1 MYKFLRNMAQPCEI
15 YLSRANRH
23 LVGKINAKT
32 AKLHVQL
39 LDIWELTI
47 DIPKENNNYYDSIK
61 QYMEIYIPNVGW
73 FRINGHPTEYLDYT
87 TGLYYKSVVAYGYE
101 TQLQDVDL
109 NLFYINT
116 GEPLSMEMYEEN
128 LDALGI
134 PKHNIQL
141 YIDNAVEDPTSDD
154 YWGLGLLNILEHEY
168 IKQKGWT
175 IGHVDT
181 ALKGLRG
188 RIFQIDSQDV
198 YSFLTQEAAKSYK
211 CVFIFDNIKKTINA
225 YQVENLGK
233 YLNVELNRMNLL
245 NSVTIESQRGSSCT
259 QFQVAGGND
268 EATISYVNFG
278 SDLIE
283 NLSYYIANGQL
294 SPDYLDRYNSYIEY
308 RESRRDEYADTVR
321 QYLILQQKIDVIH
334 QQIPIDEC
342 ATRWSSYTTEELET
356 ELEQFQKLQEAL
368 EESHTVNGVLQIEET
383 PDYATYISI
392 KEAIIPAIQQILDA
406 RAAGEAEQELDYKV
420 NWELYGIDELTVLKK
435 NYENQVSLLA
445 EKGYDKPWVEGDD
458 GNEETH
464 KKHHDD
470 YLLYQKYV
478 EEITARIEKLTAK
491 VEEYQ
496 AQVDELEELRKSIAN
511 DVDIEN
517 SRFGFSQKELSDI
530 YALYITTAFT
540 DSSIEVQ
547 SMDDID
553 AVIEL
558 SKELLESAKKE
569 LDIESRPQLRFSVD
583 TENLFLMEKFKS
595 VADDMDVGD
604 FIYLDLDDSG
614 QSNWRG
620 RKPVKVKQRIIGY
633 TIELVDLSDTTCEFE
648 FSDMVHCYGVAADDE
663 YLLGTGRSSQ
673 KNSVSRAVSNYVNQM
688 ASTIAMQVLMSY
700 LSGGNSVFLGNLSAE
715 DLQKLAD
722 QLEGLVNGTLSLD
735 ELTAK
740 VAKIEKLEADC
751 AFINYLSANIIIAD
765 NATFNELS
773 AKVAR
778 IDDLLAGTVSA
789 EMAHVINLVADNV
802 TIDEAVIKELIAK
815 KILVSDLQA
824 GDITINENM
833 RILSENGMMIMNG
846 ETLQI
851 FGTNADGEQY
861 VAIQLG
867 YDAEA
872 KPSLIICDENG
883 AVMLDGQGLHENI
896 VPTGLIKNDM
906 IANGAISKDKLDF
919 TAIEENPD
927 GSIDVAE
934 VYVNGE
940 GIYSKYVTISDDVT
954 QLSTGLKQQKT
965 EISGVRRDVDAA
977 NKAIT
982 DEVWLNTT
990 VDIVDEEG
998 NTVQSTIGTTL
1009 VQHSMDINGLRSK
1022 VQNIET
1028 SSEPGQIATLTDKV
1042 SSLEQDADSF
1052 KQEVKKTYLTMSD
1065 VGARNLLRNSKTL
1078 IYKDYELY
1086 KLS

>member
-23 LVGKINAKT
+23 IVGKINAKT

-47 DIPKENNNYYDSIK
+47 DIPKENNHYYDSIK
-61 QYMEIYIPNVGW
+61 QYMEIYVPKVGW

-101 TQLQDVDL
+101 TQLQDIDL

-154 YWGLGLLNILEHEY
+154 YWGLGLLNIIEHEY
-168 IKQKGWT
+168 LKQKGWT

-188 RIFQIDSQDV
+188 RMFQIDSQDV
-198 YSFLTQEAAKSYK
+198 YSFLTQEAAKAYK
-211 CVFIFDNIKKTINA
+211 CVFIFDTIKKTINA
-225 YQVENLGK
+225 YQVDSLGK
-233 YLNVELNRMNLL
+233 YLNVELNRRNLL
-245 NSVTIESQRGSSCT
+245 NSVTIESQRDYSYT

-278 SDLIE
+278 SETIE

-294 SPDYLDRYNSYIEY
+294 SPDYLDRYNSYVEY

-368 EESHTVNGVLQIEET
+368 EQAHTVDGVLQIEET

-392 KEAIIPAIQQILDA
+392 KEAIIPSIQQILDA

-458 GNEETH
+458 GNQETH
-464 KKHHDD
+464 TKHHED

-478 EEITARIEKLTAK
+478 EEITTRLDELTAK

-496 AQVDELEELRKSIAN
+496 AQADELEELRKSIAN
-511 DVDIEN
+511 DVNIEN

-530 YALYITTAFT
+530 YTLYITTAFT

-558 SKELLESAKKE
+558 SKELLESARKE
-569 LDIESRPQLRFSVD
+569 LEIESRPQLRFSVD

-648 FSDMVHCYGVAADDE
+648 FSDMVHCYGNAADDE
-663 YLLGTGRSSQ
+663 YLLGTGNYSQ
-673 KNSVSRAVSNYVNQM
+673 KNSKYISRVATK
-688 ASTIAMQVLMSY
+688 ALTSY
-700 LSGGNSVFLGNLSAE
+700 LSGGNSVFLGDLSSE
-715 DLQKLAD
+715 DRQKLVDALD
-722 QLEGLVNGTLSLD
+722 GLVNGKLSVD
-735 ELTAK
+735 
-740 VAKIEKLEADC
+740 
-751 AFINYLSANIIIAD
+751 
-765 NATFNELS
+765 ELS
-773 AKVAR
+773 AKVAE
-778 IDDLLAGTVSA
+778 IETLKADCAFIQYLNTQYLVANQAEFGTLKADVAIINTILGGTGSF
-789 EMAHVINLVADNV
+789 EDGQFINLTAGNV
-802 TIDEAVIKELIAK
+802 VFSDAVIKNLIAAN
-815 KILVSDLQA
+815 IAVADLKA
-824 GDITINENM
+824 GNITISDSM
-833 RILSENGMMIMNG
+833 QIVSENGRLVMKG
-846 ETLQI
+846 EALQI
-851 FGTNADGEQY
+851 KGKDPDGKEY

-867 YDAEA
+867 YDTQNN
-872 KPSLIICDENG
+872 PSLIICDNTG
-883 AVMLDGQGLHENI
+883 AVMLDAQGLHENI
-896 VPTGLIKNDM
+896 IPTGLIRNDM
-906 IANGAISKDKLDF
+906 IHDGEIGKEKFNFNVVETDQDGAIY
-919 TAIEENPD
+919 
-927 GSIDVAE
+927 VAE
-934 VYVNGE
+934 VYVKSTGTE
-940 GIYSKYVTISDDVT
+940 AKYVKITDSIM
-954 QLSTGLKQQKT
+954 
-965 EISGVRRDVDAA
+965 SGVSSKVDAA
-977 NKAIT
+977 KGEIV
-982 DEVWLNTT
+982 DEVWN
-990 VDIVDEEG
+990 
-998 NTVQSTIGTTL
+998 QSTIPVKDENGNPVLDENGNPKKQSLMYTSVQNTT
-1009 VQHSMDINGLRSK
+1009 DINGVKNIIKSFTTELDKEGEEISFLERTNHLIRTS
-1022 VQNIET
+1022 QNFQST
-1028 SSEPGQIATLTDKV
+1028 
-1042 SSLEQDADSF
+1042 
-1052 KQEVKKTYLTMSD
+1052 VKETYLQTTD

>member
-1 MYKFLRNMAQPCEI
+1 MVQSCEV

-23 LVGKINAKT
+23 LIGKINAKT

-47 DIPKENNNYYDSIK
+47 DIPKENNHYYDSVK
-61 QYMEIYIPNVGW
+61 QYMEIYVPKVGW

-141 YIDNAVEDPTSDD
+141 YIDNDVEDPTSDD

-211 CVFIFDNIKKTINA
+211 CVFIFDTIKKTINA

-233 YLNVELNRMNLL
+233 YLNIELNRRNLL
-245 NSVTIESQRGSSCT
+245 NSVTIESQRDYSYT

-278 SDLIE
+278 SETIE

-294 SPDYLDRYNSYIEY
+294 SPVYLDRYNSYVEY

-368 EESHTVNGVLQIEET
+368 EQAHTVDGVLQIEET

-392 KEAIIPAIQQILDA
+392 KEAIIPSIQQILDA

-420 NWELYGIDELTVLKK
+420 NWKLYGIDELTVLKK

-445 EKGYDKPWVEGDD
+445 EKGYDKPWVEGND
-458 GNEETH
+458 GNQETH
-464 KKHHDD
+464 TKHHED

-478 EEITARIEKLTAK
+478 EEITARIDELTAK

-496 AQVDELEELRKSIAN
+496 AQADELEELRKNIAT

-530 YALYITTAFT
+530 YSLYITTAFT
-540 DSSIEVQ
+540 DSSIEAQ

-558 SKELLESAKKE
+558 SKELLESARKE
-569 LDIESRPQLRFSVD
+569 LEIESRPQLRFSVN
-583 TENLFLMEKFKS
+583 TENPFLLEKFSK
-595 VADDMDVGD
+595 VIDDMDVGD

-614 QSNWRG
+614 QSNWRS

-633 TIELVDLSDTTCEFE
+633 TVEIVDLSDTTCEFE
-648 FSDMVHCYGVAADDE
+648 FSDMVHCYGVATDDE

-673 KNSVSRAVSNYVNQM
+673 KNSVSRAVSNYVNQV

-700 LSGGNSVFLGNLSAE
+700 LSGGNSVFLGNLSPE

-722 QLEGLVNGTLSLD
+722 QLEGLVNGTLTLD
-735 ELTAK
+735 ELKAK
-740 VAKIEKLEADC
+740 VAKIDTLEANC
-751 AFINYLSANIIIAD
+751 AFIKYLSANIIIAD
-765 NATFNELS
+765 NGTFNELS
-773 AKVAR
+773 AEVAR
-778 IDDLLAGTVSA
+778 IGRLLSGAVSA
-789 EMAHVINLVADNV
+789 EDGQFITLTTNNLIVES
-802 TIDEAVIKELIAK
+802 EAAK
-815 KILVSDLQA
+815 KIIAGQISVGDLQA
-824 GDITINENM
+824 GT
-833 RILSENGMMIMNG
+833 LKLGNGMIITSPTGNLVMNG
-846 ETLQI
+846 EALQI
-851 FGTNADGEQY
+851 SGKDSKGKDY

-867 YDAEA
+867 YDTQNN
-872 KPSLIICDENG
+872 PSLIIRNETG
-883 AVMLDGQGLHENI
+883 AVMLDAQGLHEDI
-896 VPTGLIKNDM
+896 VPNGLIKNDM
-906 IANGAISKDKLDF
+906 IHDGEIGREKFSFNVVEADEDGAIY
-919 TAIEENPD
+919 
-927 GSIDVAE
+927 VAE
-934 VYVNGE
+934 VYV
-940 GIYSKYVTISDDVT
+940 K
-954 QLSTGLKQQKT
+954 STGTTGEYVK
-965 EISGVRRDVDAA
+965 IADSVMSGVNQKVDAI
-977 NKAIT
+977 KGEIV
-982 DEVWLNTT
+982 DEVWNQSSVPVKDENGDPVLDENGNPKIQSLKYTIVQNTT
-990 VDIVDEEG
+990 
-998 NTVQSTIGTTL
+998 
-1009 VQHSMDINGLRSK
+1009 DINGVKNIIKSLTTELDEGEDGKELSFLERTNHLIRTSK
-1022 VQNIET
+1022 QFQST
-1028 SSEPGQIATLTDKV
+1028 
-1042 SSLEQDADSF
+1042 
-1052 KQEVKKTYLTMSD
+1052 VKETYLKTTD

-1086 KLS
+1086 RLS

>member
-1 MYKFLRNMAQPCEI
+1 MYKFLRNMAQPCDI

-47 DIPKENNNYYDSIK
+47 DIPKENNHYYDSIK
-61 QYMEIYIPNVGW
+61 QYMEIYIPKVGW

-168 IKQKGWT
+168 LKQKGWI

-188 RIFQIDSQDV
+188 RMFQIDSQDV
-198 YSFLTQEAAKSYK
+198 YSFLTQEATKSYK
-211 CVFIFDNIKKTINA
+211 CVFIFDTIKKTINA

-233 YLNVELNRMNLL
+233 YLNVELNRRNLL
-245 NSVTIESQRGSSCT
+245 NSVTIESQRDSSCT

-278 SDLIE
+278 SETIE
-283 NLSYYIANGQL
+283 NLSYYMANGQL
-294 SPDYLDRYNSYIEY
+294 SPDYLDRYNSYVEY

-368 EESHTVNGVLQIEET
+368 EQAHTVDGVLQIEET

-392 KEAIIPAIQQILDA
+392 KEAIIPSIQQILDA

-445 EKGYDKPWVEGDD
+445 EKGYDKPWVEGND
-458 GNEETH
+458 GNKETH
-464 KKHHDD
+464 TKHHED

-478 EEITARIEKLTAK
+478 EEITARIDELTAK

-496 AQVDELEELRKSIAN
+496 TQVDELEELRKSIAT

-530 YALYITTAFT
+530 YSLYITTAFT

-558 SKELLESAKKE
+558 SKELLESARKE
-569 LDIESRPQLRFSVD
+569 LEIESRPQLRFSVN
-583 TENLFLMEKFKS
+583 TENPFLLEKFSK
-595 VADDMDVGD
+595 VIEDMDVGD

-614 QSNWRG
+614 QSNWRS

-633 TIELVDLSDTTCEFE
+633 TTELVDLSDTTCEFE
-648 FSDMVHCYGVAADDE
+648 FSDMVHCYGVATDDE

-673 KNSVSRAVSNYVNQM
+673 KNSVSRAVSNYVNQV

-700 LSGGNSVFLGNLSAE
+700 LSGGNSVFLGNLSPE

-722 QLEGLVNGTLSLD
+722 QLEGLVNGTLTLD
-735 ELTAK
+735 ELKAK

-751 AFINYLSANIIIAD
+751 AFIKYLNAQYLVANQAEFGSLKAD
-765 NATFNELS
+765 VATINTILG
-773 AKVAR
+773 
-778 IDDLLAGTVSA
+778 GTGSF
-789 EMAHVINLVADNV
+789 ENGQFINLTVDNV
-802 TIDEAVIKELIAK
+802 KINTAV
-815 KILVSDLQA
+815 VSDLIAPYITVLHLQG
-824 GDITINENM
+824 GDIT
-833 RILSENGMMIMNG
+833 LSENMQIISDNGKLTMNG
-846 ETLQI
+846 EAIQI
-851 FGTNADGEQY
+851 NGIDSEGNDY

-867 YDAEA
+867 YDTQNN
-872 KPSLIICDENG
+872 PSLIIRNETG
-883 AVMLDGQGLHENI
+883 AVMLDAQGLHEDI
-896 VPTGLIKNDM
+896 VPNGLIRNDM
-906 IANGAISKDKLDF
+906 IANGTIEKDKFKFID
-919 TAIEENPD
+919 IEEDPD
-927 GSIDVAE
+927 GVMHIAD
-934 VYVNGE
+934 VYVNNKGT
-940 GIYSKYVTISDDVT
+940 GAKYISIGTSLDG
-954 QLSTGLKQQKT
+954 LSTT
-965 EISGVRRDVDAA
+965 MSGVESKVNAVD
-977 NKAIT
+977 KSIT
-982 DEVWLNTT
+982 DEVWKTSIVEVQNEKGET
-990 VDIVDEEG
+990 VEKQIQDI
-998 NTVQSTIGTTL
+998 L
-1009 VQHSMDINGLRSK
+1009 VQNTIDINGIRNK
-1022 VQNIET
+1022 VQSIET
-1028 SSEPGQIATLTDKV
+1028 NTDIGKLSVLEERVGTLELNDT
-1042 SSLEQDADSF
+1042 QF
-1052 KQEVKKTYLTMSD
+1052 KTEVQKTYLKTTD

-1086 KLS
+1086 RLS

>member
-23 LVGKINAKT
+23 LIGKINAKT

-47 DIPKENNNYYDSIK
+47 DIPKENNHYYDSIK

-168 IKQKGWT
+168 LKQKGWI

-188 RIFQIDSQDV
+188 RMFQIDSQDV
-198 YSFLTQEAAKSYK
+198 YSFLTQEASKSYK
-211 CVFIFDNIKKTINA
+211 CVFIFDTIKKTINA

-233 YLNVELNRMNLL
+233 YLNVELNRRNLL

-342 ATRWSSYTTEELET
+342 ATRWSSYTTEELEK

-368 EESHTVNGVLQIEET
+368 EQAHTVDGVLQIEET

-392 KEAIIPAIQQILDA
+392 KEAIIPSIQQILDA

-420 NWELYGIDELTVLKK
+420 NWKLYGIDELTVLKK

-445 EKGYDKPWVEGDD
+445 EKGYDKPWVEGND
-458 GNEETH
+458 GNQETH
-464 KKHHDD
+464 TKHHED

-478 EEITARIEKLTAK
+478 EEITARIDELTAK

-496 AQVDELEELRKSIAN
+496 AQADQLEELRKSIAN

-530 YALYITTAFT
+530 YSLYITTAFT

-558 SKELLESAKKE
+558 SKELLKSARKE
-569 LDIESRPQLRFSVD
+569 LEIESRPQLRFSVN
-583 TENLFLMEKFKS
+583 TENPFLLEKFSK
-595 VADDMDVGD
+595 VIDDMDVGD

-614 QSNWRG
+614 QSNWRS

-633 TIELVDLSDTTCEFE
+633 TIEIVDLSDTSCEFE
-648 FSDMVHCYGVAADDE
+648 FSDMVHCYGNATDDE
-663 YLLGTGRSSQ
+663 YLLGTGNYSQ
-673 KNSVSRAVSNYVNQM
+673 KNSKYISRVATK
-688 ASTIAMQVLMSY
+688 ALTSY
-700 LSGGNSVFLGNLSAE
+700 LSGGNSVFLGDLSSE
-715 DLQKLAD
+715 DRQKLIDALD
-722 QLEGLVNGTLSLD
+722 GLVNGKLSVD
-735 ELTAK
+735 
-740 VAKIEKLEADC
+740 
-751 AFINYLSANIIIAD
+751 
-765 NATFNELS
+765 ELS
-773 AKVAR
+773 AKVAE
-778 IDDLLAGTVSA
+778 IETLKADCAFIKYLNAQYLVANQAEFGSLKADVATINTILGGTGSFKDGQF
-789 EMAHVINLVADNV
+789 INLTADNV
-802 TIDEAVIKELIAK
+802 KIDSAVVSELIAPY
-815 KILVSDLQA
+815 ITVLHLQG
-824 GDITINENM
+824 GDIT
-833 RILSENGMMIMNG
+833 LSENMQIISDNGKLAMNG
-846 ETLQI
+846 EAIQI
-851 FGTNADGEQY
+851 KGKDSEGNVYT
-861 VAIQLG
+861 AIQLG
-867 YDAEA
+867 YDTQNN
-872 KPSLIICDENG
+872 PSLIICNETG
-883 AVMLDGQGLHENI
+883 AIMLDAQGLHEDI
-896 VPTGLIKNDM
+896 VPDGLIKNNM
-906 IANGAISKDKLDF
+906 IADSTIGKEKFSFNVVEADKDGAIY
-919 TAIEENPD
+919 
-927 GSIDVAE
+927 VAE
-934 VYVNGE
+934 VYV
-940 GIYSKYVTISDDVT
+940 K
-954 QLSTGLKQQKT
+954 STGTEVEYVKFTDNIMLGVSQK
-965 EISGVRRDVDAA
+965 IDAA
-977 NKAIT
+977 KGQIV
-982 DEVWLNTT
+982 DEVWNQSSVPVKDENGNPVLDENGNPKIQSLKYTIVQNTT
-990 VDIVDEEG
+990 
-998 NTVQSTIGTTL
+998 
-1009 VQHSMDINGLRSK
+1009 DINGVKNIIKSFTTELDKEGEEISFLERTNHLIRTS
-1022 VQNIET
+1022 QNFQST
-1028 SSEPGQIATLTDKV
+1028 
-1042 SSLEQDADSF
+1042 
-1052 KQEVKKTYLTMSD
+1052 VKETYLQTTD

>member
-23 LVGKINAKT
+23 IVGKINAKT

-47 DIPKENNNYYDSIK
+47 DIPKENNHYYDSIK
-61 QYMEIYIPNVGW
+61 QYMEIYVPKVGW
-73 FRINGHPTEYLDYT
+73 FRINGHPTEYLDYS

-101 TQLQDVDL
+101 TQLQDIDL

-116 GEPLSMEMYEEN
+116 GEPLSMEIYEEN

-141 YIDNAVEDPTSDD
+141 YINNAVEDPTSDD
-154 YWGLGLLNILEHEY
+154 YWGLGLLNIIEHEY
-168 IKQKGWT
+168 LKQKGWT

-188 RIFQIDSQDV
+188 RMFQIDSQDV
-198 YSFLTQEAAKSYK
+198 YSFLTQEAAKAYK
-211 CVFIFDNIKKTINA
+211 CVFIFDTIKKTINA

-233 YLNVELNRMNLL
+233 YLNVELNRRNLL
-245 NSVTIESQRGSSCT
+245 NSVTIESQRDYSYT

-278 SDLIE
+278 SDLID
-283 NLSYYIANGQL
+283 NLSYYMANGQL

-368 EESHTVNGVLQIEET
+368 EQAHTVDGVLQIEET

-392 KEAIIPAIQQILDA
+392 KEAIIPSIQQILDA

-458 GNEETH
+458 GNQETH
-464 KKHHDD
+464 TKHHED

-478 EEITARIEKLTAK
+478 EEITARLDELTAK

-496 AQVDELEELRKSIAN
+496 AQADELEELRKNIAD

-569 LDIESRPQLRFSVD
+569 LDIESRPQLRFSVS
-583 TENLFLMEKFKS
+583 TENPFLLEKFS
-595 VADDMDVGD
+595 TVIDEMDVGD
-604 FIYLDLDDSG
+604 FIYLNLDDSG

-620 RKPVKVKQRIIGY
+620 RTHVKIKQRIIGY
-633 TIELVDLSDTTCEFE
+633 TTELVDLSDTTCEFE

-673 KNSVSRAVSNYVNQM
+673 KNSVSRAVSNYVNQV

-700 LSGGNSVFLGNLSAE
+700 LSGGNSVFLGDLSPE

-740 VAKIEKLEADC
+740 VARIEKLEADC
-751 AFINYLSANIIIAD
+751 AFINYLNAQYLVANQAEFGSLKADVASINNLLSGTVSTEIAQVIHLTAD
-765 NATFNELS
+765 NAN
-773 AKVAR
+773 
-778 IDDLLAGTVSA
+778 IDS
-789 EMAHVINLVADNV
+789 
-802 TIDEAVIKELIAK
+802 AVITDLIAPY
-815 KILVSDLQA
+815 ITVLHLQG
-824 GDITINENM
+824 GDIT
-833 RILSENGMMIMNG
+833 LSENMKIISDNGKLVMNG
-846 ETLQI
+846 KAIQI
-851 FGTNADGEQY
+851 SGEDSEGNDY

-867 YDAEA
+867 YDTQNN
-872 KPSLIICDENG
+872 PSLIIRNETG
-883 AVMLDGQGLHENI
+883 AVMLDAQGLHEDI
-896 VPTGLIKNDM
+896 VPNGLIKNDM
-906 IANGAISKDKLDF
+906 IANKTIDKDKFKFID
-919 TAIEENPD
+919 IEEDPD
-927 GSIDVAE
+927 GIMHIAD
-934 VYVNGE
+934 VYVNKKGASAEYISIGE
-940 GIYSKYVTISDDVT
+940 SIDG
-954 QLSTGLKQQKT
+954 LSTT
-965 EISGVRRDVDAA
+965 MSGVESTVNAVDKLIKDAVWKTTIIDVQNENGEIVGKQIQD
-977 NKAIT
+977 IL
-982 DEVWLNTT
+982 VQNTT
-990 VDIVDEEG
+990 GINGIRSSVKELTTTKGEDGMTFVERTNDFIQ
-998 NTVQSTIGTTL
+998 TSKTFQST
-1009 VQHSMDINGLRSK
+1009 
-1022 VQNIET
+1022 
-1028 SSEPGQIATLTDKV
+1028 
-1042 SSLEQDADSF
+1042 
-1052 KQEVKKTYLTMSD
+1052 VKETYLQTTD

-1086 KLS
+1086 RLS

>member
-23 LVGKINAKT
+23 LIGKINAKT

-47 DIPKENNNYYDSIK
+47 DIPKENNHYYDSIK
-61 QYMEIYIPNVGW
+61 QYMEIYIPKVGW

-168 IKQKGWT
+168 LKQKGWI

-188 RIFQIDSQDV
+188 RMFQIDSQDV
-198 YSFLTQEAAKSYK
+198 YSFLTQEATKSYK
-211 CVFIFDNIKKTINA
+211 CVFIFDTIKKTINA

-233 YLNVELNRMNLL
+233 YLNVELNRRNLL
-245 NSVTIESQRGSSCT
+245 NSVTIESQRDSSCT

-278 SDLIE
+278 SETIE
-283 NLSYYIANGQL
+283 NLSYYMANGQL
-294 SPDYLDRYNSYIEY
+294 SPDYLDRYNSYVEY

-368 EESHTVNGVLQIEET
+368 EQAHTVDGVLQIEET

-392 KEAIIPAIQQILDA
+392 KEAIIPSIQQILDA

-458 GNEETH
+458 GNKETH
-464 KKHHDD
+464 TKHHED

-478 EEITARIEKLTAK
+478 EEITTRLDKLTAK

-496 AQVDELEELRKSIAN
+496 AQADELEELRKSIAN

-530 YALYITTAFT
+530 YSLYITTAFT

-558 SKELLESAKKE
+558 SKELLESARKE
-569 LDIESRPQLRFSVD
+569 LEIESRPQLRFSVN
-583 TENLFLMEKFKS
+583 TENPFLLEKFSK
-595 VADDMDVGD
+595 VIDDVDVGD

-614 QSNWRG
+614 QSNWRS

-633 TIELVDLSDTTCEFE
+633 TTELVDLSDTTCEFE
-648 FSDMVHCYGVAADDE
+648 FSDMVHCYGVATDDE

-673 KNSVSRAVSNYVNQM
+673 KNSVSRAVSNYVNQV

-700 LSGGNSVFLGNLSAE
+700 LSGGNSVFLGNLSPE

-722 QLEGLVNGTLSLD
+722 QLEGLVNGTLTLD
-735 ELTAK
+735 ELKAK

-751 AFINYLSANIIIAD
+751 AFIKYLNAQYLVANQAEFGSLKAD
-765 NATFNELS
+765 VATINTILG
-773 AKVAR
+773 
-778 IDDLLAGTVSA
+778 GTGSF
-789 EMAHVINLVADNV
+789 ENGQFINLTVDNV
-802 TIDEAVIKELIAK
+802 KINTAV
-815 KILVSDLQA
+815 VSDLIAPYITVLHLQG
-824 GDITINENM
+824 GDIT
-833 RILSENGMMIMNG
+833 LSENMQIISDNGKLTMNG
-846 ETLQI
+846 EAIQI
-851 FGTNADGEQY
+851 NGIDSEGNDY

-867 YDAEA
+867 YDTQNN
-872 KPSLIICDENG
+872 PSLIIRNETG
-883 AVMLDGQGLHENI
+883 AVMLDAQGLHEDI
-896 VPTGLIKNDM
+896 VPNGLIRNDM
-906 IANGAISKDKLDF
+906 IANGTIEKDKFKFID
-919 TAIEENPD
+919 IEEDPD
-927 GSIDVAE
+927 GVMHIAD
-934 VYVNGE
+934 VYVNNKGT
-940 GIYSKYVTISDDVT
+940 GAKYISIGTSLDG
-954 QLSTGLKQQKT
+954 LSTT
-965 EISGVRRDVDAA
+965 MSGVESKVNAVD
-977 NKAIT
+977 KSIT
-982 DEVWLNTT
+982 DEVWKTSIVEVQNEKGET
-990 VDIVDEEG
+990 VEKQIQDI
-998 NTVQSTIGTTL
+998 L
-1009 VQHSMDINGLRSK
+1009 VQNTIDINGIRNK
-1022 VQNIET
+1022 VQSIET
-1028 SSEPGQIATLTDKV
+1028 NTDIGKLSVLEERVGTLELNDT
-1042 SSLEQDADSF
+1042 QF
-1052 KQEVKKTYLTMSD
+1052 KTEVQKTYLKTTD

-1086 KLS
+1086 RLS

>member
-23 LVGKINAKT
+23 VIGKLNVNR

-39 LDIWELTI
+39 LNIWELTI
-47 DIPKENNNYYDSIK
+47 DVPKGNNHYYDSIK
-61 QYMEIYIPNVGW
+61 QYMEICVPNVGW

-101 TQLQDVDL
+101 VQLRDIDL

-134 PKHNIQL
+134 PKHNIQF
-141 YIDNAVEDPTSDD
+141 YIDNAVEDVTSSD
-154 YWGLGLLNILEHEY
+154 YWGLGLLNIIEHEY
-168 IKQKGWT
+168 LKQKGWT

-211 CVFIFDNIKKTINA
+211 CVFIFDTIKKTINA

-233 YLNVELNRMNLL
+233 YLNIELNRRNLL
-245 NSVTIESQRGSSCT
+245 NSVTIESQRDYSYT

-268 EATISYVNFG
+268 ETTISYVNFG
-278 SDLIE
+278 SETIE

-294 SPDYLDRYNSYIEY
+294 SPDYLDRYNSYVEY

-368 EESHTVNGVLQIEET
+368 EQAHTVDGVLQIEET

-392 KEAIIPAIQQILDA
+392 KEAIIPSIQQILDA

-420 NWELYGIDELTVLKK
+420 NWKLYGIDELTVLKK

-445 EKGYDKPWVEGDD
+445 EKGYDKPWVEGND
-458 GNEETH
+458 GNKETH
-464 KKHHDD
+464 TKHHED

-478 EEITARIEKLTAK
+478 EEITARIDELTAK

-496 AQVDELEELRKSIAN
+496 AQADELEELRKSIAN
-511 DVDIEN
+511 DVNIEN

-530 YALYITTAFT
+530 YSLYITTAFT

-583 TENLFLMEKFKS
+583 TENPFLLEKFSS
-595 VADDMDVGD
+595 VFDDMDVGD

-614 QSNWRG
+614 QSNWRS

-633 TIELVDLSDTTCEFE
+633 TIELVDLSDTSCEFE
-648 FSDMVHCYGVAADDE
+648 FSDMVHCYGNAADDE

-673 KNSVSRAVSNYVNQM
+673 KNSVSRAVSNYVNQV

-700 LSGGNSVFLGNLSAE
+700 LSGGNSVFLGDLSPE

-751 AFINYLSANIIIAD
+751 AFVRYLHAESIVANEASFNSV
-765 NATFNELS
+765 NAE
-773 AKVAR
+773 VAR
-778 IDDLLAGTVSA
+778 INTILGGTGSF
-789 EMAHVINLVADNV
+789 ENGQFINLTVDNV
-802 TIDEAVIKELIAK
+802 KINTAV
-815 KILVSDLQA
+815 VSDLIAPYITVLHLQG
-824 GDITINENM
+824 GDIT
-833 RILSENGMMIMNG
+833 LSENMQIISDNGKLTMNG
-846 ETLQI
+846 EAIQI
-851 FGTNADGEQY
+851 SGKDSEGNDY

-867 YDAEA
+867 YDTQNN
-872 KPSLIICDENG
+872 PSLIIRNETG
-883 AVMLDGQGLHENI
+883 AVMLDAQGLHEDI
-896 VPTGLIKNDM
+896 VPNGLIKNDM
-906 IANGAISKDKLDF
+906 IANGTIDKDKF
-919 TAIEENPD
+919 KFINIEEDPD
-927 GSIDVAE
+927 GVMHIAD
-934 VYVNGE
+934 VYVNNKGN
-940 GIYSKYVTISDDVT
+940 GAKYISIGKSIDG
-954 QLSTGLKQQKT
+954 LSTTMSGIESTVNAVDKSIKDAVWKTTIIDVQNENGEIVGKQIQD
-965 EISGVRRDVDAA
+965 ILVQ
-977 NKAIT
+977 
-982 DEVWLNTT
+982 NTT
-990 VDIVDEEG
+990 
-998 NTVQSTIGTTL
+998 
-1009 VQHSMDINGLRSK
+1009 DINGIRSSVK
-1022 VQNIET
+1022 ELTTTKGEDGMTFVERTNDFIQT
-1028 SSEPGQIATLTDKV
+1028 SKTFQSTVE
-1042 SSLEQDADSF
+1042 E
-1052 KQEVKKTYLTMSD
+1052 TYLQTTD

>member
-23 LVGKINAKT
+23 IIGKLNAKT

-39 LDIWELTI
+39 LSMWELNLE
-47 DIPKENNNYYDSIK
+47 IPKENNHYYDYIN
-61 QYMEIYIPNVGW
+61 QYMEIYVPKVGW
-73 FRINGHPTEYLDYT
+73 FRINGHPTEFLDYT
-87 TGLYYKSVVAYGYE
+87 TGSHYKSIVAYGYE
-101 TQLQDVDL
+101 VQLRDIDL

-134 PKHNIQL
+134 PKHNIQF
-141 YIDNAVEDPTSDD
+141 YIDNAVEDITSDE

-168 IKQKGWT
+168 LKQKGWT

-211 CVFIFDNIKKTINA
+211 CVFIFDTIKKTINA

-233 YLNVELNRMNLL
+233 YLNVELNRRNLL
-245 NSVTIESQRGSSCT
+245 NSVTIESQRDYSYT

-278 SDLIE
+278 SETIE

-294 SPDYLDRYNSYIEY
+294 SPDYLDRYNSYVEY

-368 EESHTVNGVLQIEET
+368 EQAHTVDGVLQIEET

-392 KEAIIPAIQQILDA
+392 KEAIIPSIQQILDA
-406 RAAGEAEQELDYKV
+406 RAAGEAEQELDYRV

-445 EKGYDKPWVEGDD
+445 EKGYDKPWVEGND
-458 GNEETH
+458 GNKETH
-464 KKHHDD
+464 IKHHED

-478 EEITARIEKLTAK
+478 EEITARLDELTAK

-496 AQVDELEELRKSIAN
+496 AQADDLEELRKSIAD

-530 YALYITTAFT
+530 YSLYITTAFT

-558 SKELLESAKKE
+558 SKELLESARKE
-569 LDIESRPQLRFSVD
+569 LEIESRPQLRFSVN
-583 TENLFLMEKFKS
+583 TENPFLLEKFSK
-595 VADDMDVGD
+595 VIDDMDVGD

-614 QSNWRG
+614 QSNWRS

-633 TIELVDLSDTTCEFE
+633 ITELVDLSDTTCEFE
-648 FSDMVHCYGVAADDE
+648 FSDMVHCYGVATDDE

-673 KNSVSRAVSNYVNQM
+673 KNSVSRAVSNYVNQV

-700 LSGGNSVFLGNLSAE
+700 LSGGNSVFLGNLSPE

-722 QLEGLVNGTLSLD
+722 QLEGLVNGTLSVD
-735 ELTAK
+735 ELKAK
-740 VAKIEKLEADC
+740 LAVVDELRADC
-751 AFINYLSANIIIAD
+751 AFINYLNTQYLVANQAE
-765 NATFNELS
+765 FNTLS
-773 AKVAR
+773 AKVAT

-802 TIDEAVIKELIAK
+802 TIDDAVIKELIAK

-824 GDITINENM
+824 GDITISEKM

-851 FGTNADGEQY
+851 LGTNANGEQY
-861 VAIQLG
+861 VVIQLG
-867 YDAEA
+867 YDAED

-883 AVMLDGQGLHENI
+883 AVMLDGQGLHDNI
-896 VPTGLIKNDM
+896 VPDGLIKNDM
-906 IANGAISKDKLDF
+906 IANGAISKDKLNF
-919 TAIEENPD
+919 TAVEENPD

-940 GIYSKYVTISDDVT
+940 GIYSKYVTLKDDVT
-954 QLSTGLKQQKT
+954 QLNGDLKEQKT
-965 EISGVRRDVDAA
+965 TVEGVKSDVDAV
-977 NKAIT
+977 NKSIT
-982 DEVWLNTT
+982 DEVWRNSILN
-990 VDIVDEEG
+990 VEDENG
-998 NTVQSTIGTTL
+998 NTVQTTIESAL
-1009 VQHSMDINGLRSK
+1009 VQHTVDINGIRNTVK
-1022 VQNIET
+1022 EIQTGGNPEFDM
-1028 SSEPGQIATLTDKV
+1028 LTERV
-1042 SSLEQDADSF
+1042 STLEQNADGF
-1052 KQEVKKTYLTMSD
+1052 KQEVQKTYLKSSD

-1078 IYKDYELY
+1078 IYKDYVITQID
-1086 KLS
+1086 

>member
-47 DIPKENNNYYDSIK
+47 DIPKENNHYYDSIK
-61 QYMEIYIPNVGW
+61 QYMEIYVPKVGW

-101 TQLQDVDL
+101 TQLQDIDL

-154 YWGLGLLNILEHEY
+154 YWGLGLLNIIEHEY
-168 IKQKGWT
+168 LKQKGWT
-175 IGHVDT
+175 VGHIDT

-188 RIFQIDSQDV
+188 RMFQIDSQDV
-198 YSFLTQEAAKSYK
+198 YSFLTQEAAKAYK
-211 CVFIFDNIKKTINA
+211 CVFIFDTIKKTINA

-233 YLNVELNRMNLL
+233 YLNIELNRRNLL
-245 NSVTIESQRGSSCT
+245 NSVTIESQRDYSYT

-278 SDLIE
+278 SETIE

-294 SPDYLDRYNSYIEY
+294 SPDYLDRYNSYVEY

-342 ATRWSSYTTEELET
+342 ATRWSSYTTEELEK

-368 EESHTVNGVLQIEET
+368 EQAHTVDGVLQIEET

-392 KEAIIPAIQQILDA
+392 KEAIIPSIQQILDA

-445 EKGYDKPWVEGDD
+445 EKGYDKPWVEGNDS
-458 GNEETH
+458 NKETH
-464 KKHHDD
+464 TKHHED

-478 EEITARIEKLTAK
+478 EEITARLDELTAK

-496 AQVDELEELRKSIAN
+496 AQADELEELRKSIAT

-530 YALYITTAFT
+530 YSLYITTAFT

-553 AVIEL
+553 AAIEL
-558 SKELLESAKKE
+558 SKELLESARKE
-569 LDIESRPQLRFSVD
+569 LEIESRPQLRFSVN
-583 TENLFLMEKFKS
+583 TENPFLLEKFSK
-595 VADDMDVGD
+595 VIDDMDVGD

-614 QSNWRG
+614 QSNWRS

-633 TIELVDLSDTTCEFE
+633 TTELVDLSDTTCEFE
-648 FSDMVHCYGVAADDE
+648 FSDMVHCYGVATDDE

-673 KNSVSRAVSNYVNQM
+673 KNSVSRAVSNYVNQV

-700 LSGGNSVFLGNLSAE
+700 LSGGNSVFLGDLSPE

-722 QLEGLVNGTLSLD
+722 QLEGLVNGTLTLD
-735 ELTAK
+735 ELKAK
-740 VAKIEKLEADC
+740 VAKIDTLEADC

-773 AKVAR
+773 AEVAR
-778 IDDLLAGTVSA
+778 IGKLLAGAVSA
-789 EMAHVINLVADNV
+789 EDGQFINLTAGNV
-802 TIDEAVIKELIAK
+802 VFSDAVIKNLIAAN
-815 KILVSDLQA
+815 IAVADLKA
-824 GDITINENM
+824 GNITISDSM
-833 RILSENGMMIMNG
+833 QIVSENGRLVMKG
-846 ETLQI
+846 EALQI
-851 FGTNADGEQY
+851 KGKDPDGKEY

-867 YDAEA
+867 YDTQNN
-872 KPSLIICDENG
+872 PSLIICDNTG
-883 AVMLDGQGLHENI
+883 AVMLDAQGLHENI
-896 VPTGLIKNDM
+896 IPTGLIRNDM
-906 IANGAISKDKLDF
+906 IHDGEIGKEKFNFNVVETDQDGAIY
-919 TAIEENPD
+919 
-927 GSIDVAE
+927 VAE
-934 VYVNGE
+934 VYVKSTGTE
-940 GIYSKYVTISDDVT
+940 AKYVKITDSIM
-954 QLSTGLKQQKT
+954 
-965 EISGVRRDVDAA
+965 SGVSSKVDAA
-977 NKAIT
+977 KGEIV
-982 DEVWLNTT
+982 DEVWN
-990 VDIVDEEG
+990 
-998 NTVQSTIGTTL
+998 QSTIPVQDENGNPVLDENGNPKKQSLMYTSVQNTT
-1009 VQHSMDINGLRSK
+1009 DINGVKNIIKSFTTELDKEGEEISFLERTNHLIRTS
-1022 VQNIET
+1022 QNFQST
-1028 SSEPGQIATLTDKV
+1028 
-1042 SSLEQDADSF
+1042 
-1052 KQEVKKTYLTMSD
+1052 VKETYLQTTD

-1078 IYKDYELY
+1078 IYDDYVIAQI
-1086 KLS
+1086 S

>member
-1 MYKFLRNMAQPCEI
+1 MYKFLRNMAQSCDI

-23 LVGKINAKT
+23 LIGKINAKT

-47 DIPKENNNYYDSIK
+47 DIPKENNHYYDSVK
-61 QYMEIYIPNVGW
+61 QYMEIYVPKVGW

-134 PKHNIQL
+134 PKHNIQF
-141 YIDNAVEDPTSDD
+141 YIDNAVEDVTSSD

-168 IKQKGWT
+168 LKQKGWT

-198 YSFLTQEAAKSYK
+198 YSFLTQEAAKAYK
-211 CVFIFDNIKKTINA
+211 CVFIFDTIKKTINA
-225 YQVENLGK
+225 YQVDSLGK
-233 YLNVELNRMNLL
+233 YLNVELNRRNLL
-245 NSVTIESQRGSSCT
+245 NSVTIESQRDYSYT

-278 SDLIE
+278 SELIE

-294 SPDYLDRYNSYIEY
+294 SPDYLDRYNYYIEY

-368 EESHTVNGVLQIEET
+368 EQAHTVDGVLQIEET

-392 KEAIIPAIQQILDA
+392 KEAIIPSIQQILDA
-406 RAAGEAEQELDYKV
+406 RAAGEEEQELDYKV

-464 KKHHDD
+464 TKHHED
-470 YLLYQKYV
+470 YLQYKKYV
-478 EEITARIEKLTAK
+478 EEITARLDELTAK

-496 AQVDELEELRKSIAN
+496 AQVDELEELRKSIAD
-511 DVDIEN
+511 DVNIEN
-517 SRFGFSQKELSDI
+517 SRFGFSQNELSDI

-553 AVIEL
+553 AVIDL
-558 SKELLESAKKE
+558 SKELLESARKE
-569 LDIESRPQLRFSVD
+569 LEIESRPQLRFSVD
-583 TENLFLMEKFKS
+583 TENPFLLEKFS
-595 VADDMDVGD
+595 AVMADMDVGD
-604 FIYLDLDDSG
+604 FIFLDLDDSG

-620 RKPVKVKQRIIGY
+620 RKPVKIKQRIIGY
-633 TIELVDLSDTTCEFE
+633 TIEIVDLSDTSCEFQ
-648 FSDMVHCYGVAADDE
+648 FSDMVHCYGIAADDE
-663 YLLGTGRSSQ
+663 YLLGTGNYSQ
-673 KNSVSRAVSNYVNQM
+673 KNSKYISRVATK
-688 ASTIAMQVLMSY
+688 ALTSY
-700 LSGGNSVFLGNLSAE
+700 LSGGNSVFLGDLSSE
-715 DLQKLAD
+715 DRQKLVDALD
-722 QLEGLVNGTLSLD
+722 GLVNGKLSVD
-735 ELTAK
+735 ELKAK
-740 VAKIEKLEADC
+740 LAIVDELQADC
-751 AFINYLSANIIIAD
+751 AFINYLHAESIVANEGSFNVVNANI
-765 NATFNELS
+765 
-773 AKVAR
+773 AR
-778 IDDLLAGTVSA
+778 IDRLLSGAVTA
-789 EMAHVINLVADNV
+789 EDGQFITLTADNLIV
-802 TIDEAVIKELIAK
+802 QSEAAGKIIAA
-815 KILVSDLQA
+815 KISVGDLQA
-824 GDITINENM
+824 GTLKLTNGMVIT
-833 RILSENGMMIMNG
+833 SENGKLVMNG
-846 ETLQI
+846 EALQI
-851 FGTNADGEQY
+851 SGKDSKGKDY

-867 YDAEA
+867 YDTQNN
-872 KPSLIICDENG
+872 PSLIIRNETG
-883 AVMLDGQGLHENI
+883 AVMLDAQGLHEDI
-896 VPTGLIKNDM
+896 VPDGLIKNDM
-906 IANGAISKDKLDF
+906 IADSTIGREKFSFNVVEADKDGAIY
-919 TAIEENPD
+919 
-927 GSIDVAE
+927 VAE
-934 VYVNGE
+934 VYV
-940 GIYSKYVTISDDVT
+940 K
-954 QLSTGLKQQKT
+954 STGTTAEYVKIT
-965 EISGVRRDVDAA
+965 DSISGVSQKVDAA
-977 NKAIT
+977 KGEIV
-982 DEVWLNTT
+982 DEVWNQSSVPVQDENGNPVLDENGNPKTQSLKYTVVQNTT
-990 VDIVDEEG
+990 
-998 NTVQSTIGTTL
+998 
-1009 VQHSMDINGLRSK
+1009 DINGVKNIIKSFTTELDKEGEEISFLERTNHLIRTS
-1022 VQNIET
+1022 QNFQST
-1028 SSEPGQIATLTDKV
+1028 
-1042 SSLEQDADSF
+1042 
-1052 KQEVKKTYLTMSD
+1052 VKETYLQTTD

-1086 KLS
+1086 RLS

>member
-23 LVGKINAKT
+23 LIGKINAKT

-47 DIPKENNNYYDSIK
+47 DIPKENNHYYDSIK

-168 IKQKGWT
+168 LKQKGWI

-188 RIFQIDSQDV
+188 RMFQIDSQDV
-198 YSFLTQEAAKSYK
+198 YSFLTQEASKSYK
-211 CVFIFDNIKKTINA
+211 CVFIFDTIKKTINA

-233 YLNVELNRMNLL
+233 YLNVELNRRNLL

-342 ATRWSSYTTEELET
+342 ATRWSSYTTEELEK

-368 EESHTVNGVLQIEET
+368 EQAHTVDGVLQIEET

-392 KEAIIPAIQQILDA
+392 KEAIIPSIQQILDA

-420 NWELYGIDELTVLKK
+420 NWKLYGIDELTVLKK

-445 EKGYDKPWVEGDD
+445 EKGYDKPWVEGND
-458 GNEETH
+458 GNQETH
-464 KKHHDD
+464 TKHHED

-478 EEITARIEKLTAK
+478 EEITARIDELTAK

-496 AQVDELEELRKSIAN
+496 AQADQLEELRKSIAN

-530 YALYITTAFT
+530 YSLYITTAFT

-558 SKELLESAKKE
+558 SKELLKSARKE
-569 LDIESRPQLRFSVD
+569 LEIESRPQLRFSVN
-583 TENLFLMEKFKS
+583 TENPFLLEKFSK
-595 VADDMDVGD
+595 VIDDMDVGD

-614 QSNWRG
+614 QSNWRS

-633 TIELVDLSDTTCEFE
+633 TIEIVDLSDTSCEFE
-648 FSDMVHCYGVAADDE
+648 FSDMVHCYGNATDDE
-663 YLLGTGRSSQ
+663 YLLGTGNYSQ
-673 KNSVSRAVSNYVNQM
+673 KNSKYISRVATK
-688 ASTIAMQVLMSY
+688 ALTSY
-700 LSGGNSVFLGNLSAE
+700 LSGGNSVFLGDLSSE
-715 DLQKLAD
+715 DRQKLIDALD
-722 QLEGLVNGTLSLD
+722 GLVNGKLSVD
-735 ELTAK
+735 
-740 VAKIEKLEADC
+740 
-751 AFINYLSANIIIAD
+751 
-765 NATFNELS
+765 ELS
-773 AKVAR
+773 AKVAE
-778 IDDLLAGTVSA
+778 IETLKADCAFIKYLNAQYLVANQAEFGSLKADVATINTILGGTGSF
-789 EMAHVINLVADNV
+789 ENGQFIYLTTSNLVV
-802 TIDEAVIKELIAK
+802 ESEAAK
-815 KILVSDLQA
+815 KIIAGQISVGDLQA
-824 GDITINENM
+824 GT
-833 RILSENGMMIMNG
+833 LKLGNGMIITSPTGNLVMNG
-846 ETLQI
+846 EALQI
-851 FGTNADGEQY
+851 TGKDSKGKDY

-867 YDAEA
+867 YDTQNN
-872 KPSLIICDENG
+872 PSLIICNETG
-883 AVMLDGQGLHENI
+883 AVMLDAQGLHEDI
-896 VPTGLIKNDM
+896 VPDGLIKNDM
-906 IANGAISKDKLDF
+906 IADSTIGREKFSFNVVEADKDGAIY
-919 TAIEENPD
+919 
-927 GSIDVAE
+927 VAE
-934 VYVNGE
+934 VYV
-940 GIYSKYVTISDDVT
+940 K
-954 QLSTGLKQQKT
+954 STGT
-965 EISGVRRDVDAA
+965 EVEYVKIGDTLSGVSQKVDAVEG
-977 NKAIT
+977 KIT
-982 DEVWLNTT
+982 QEVWKQSKIPVKDENGNIVLDENGNPKTQTLEYTIVQNTT
-990 VDIVDEEG
+990 
-998 NTVQSTIGTTL
+998 
-1009 VQHSMDINGLRSK
+1009 DINGVKNIIKSFTTELDKEGEEISFLERTNHLIRTS
-1022 VQNIET
+1022 QNFQST
-1028 SSEPGQIATLTDKV
+1028 
-1042 SSLEQDADSF
+1042 
-1052 KQEVKKTYLTMSD
+1052 VKETYLQTTD